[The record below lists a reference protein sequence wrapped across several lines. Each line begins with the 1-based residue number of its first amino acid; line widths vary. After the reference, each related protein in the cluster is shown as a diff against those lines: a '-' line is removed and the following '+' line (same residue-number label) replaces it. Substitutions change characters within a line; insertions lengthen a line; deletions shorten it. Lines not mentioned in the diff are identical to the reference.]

1 MIHKPSANQAPP
13 QEHLQLDCPELMPT
27 RSHRSHPSWPVASG
41 LDEGRRT
48 AFRIQVVKR
57 VKLKF
62 NYECFETQ
70 NRVRP
75 RSMPRRQPPT
85 YGGRTSGQRTLG
97 DASHSGPRVRQVLGS
112 SIDLKGFIVTKGPSH
127 RGLPILVGSHQQ
139 QSPDEPRMTSKANTL
154 CLRLV
159 TRTDIRTQ
167 PLLCGGCSTRL
178 CRRTSQ

>member
-75 RSMPRRQPPT
+75 RSMPRRQPPNLRRQDKRTT
-85 YGGRTSGQRTLG
+85 YVGRRESLRSEGETGARIIHRSERLHRNERAESSRPADPCGIPST
-97 DASHSGPRVRQVLGS
+97 AKPR
-112 SIDLKGFIVTKGPSH
+112 
-127 RGLPILVGSHQQ
+127 
-139 QSPDEPRMTSKANTL
+139 
-154 CLRLV
+154 
-159 TRTDIRTQ
+159 
-167 PLLCGGCSTRL
+167 
-178 CRRTSQ
+178 